1 VTDETIPGWAQ
12 SLIEKVTILNERLPN
27 HIDTTNAAIADHEA
41 RIRAGEQTQ
50 AQLAALVTAQAKL
63 DESLIEV
70 FGRLRNLEKKLW
82 IAVGALGLL
91 AFVAGSI
98 AFNINVNG

>member
-1 VTDETIPGWAQ
+1 VTDESIPGWAQ

-41 RIRAGEQTQ
+41 RIRAGEQTA
-50 AQLAALVTAQAKL
+50 AQLAALASAQVKL
-63 DESLIEV
+63 DEALIEV

-82 IAVGALGLL
+82 TAVGALSFL
-91 AFVAGSI
+91 AFVAGTI
-98 AFNINVNG
+98 GFNINLNG